1 MELMEF
7 FCKCLG
13 NWYMIGFFWKKDK
26 VFLLNNYC
34 LVERRF
40 FLLERNLLKDKV
52 KVKMYDEVIMDYEKN
67 GWVWVLSEWEV

>member
-1 MELMEF
+1 
-7 FCKCLG
+7 
-13 NWYMIGFFWKKDK
+13 MIGFFWKKDK